1 MATRVTSRQRR
12 LPLAPPKRVV
22 RGEEPGLE
30 AVEFT
35 PPKVSSSENGY
46 EYLCREILFSPLFL
60 LSTMVYVTAA
70 RFSRWIR
77 AKSLTS
83 GTLLALAVKRT
94 FDLVGAIVGLILAL
108 PIFVTVPILI
118 KLESPGAGIFKQL
131 RVGKNRRRGARRRYN
146 FTLPIEKRNGDR
158 RRENSYGRPFTIYK
172 FRTMRED
179 AERFCGPIWATKND
193 PRITKIGKIL
203 RLTRLDELPQ
213 LFNVLRGDM
222 SLVGPRPE
230 RPCFVTRL
238 TEEIDSYSE
247 RLQTKPGITGLAQV
261 SQGYDTNLEDVG
273 SKVKFD
279 VTYIRNWNLWFDLE
293 ILAKTVVVMLTGKGM

>member
-1 MATRVTSRQRR
+1 MATRVIFRQSR

-22 RGEEPGLE
+22 CGEEPDLK

-35 PPKVSSSENGY
+35 PPKLSSFENGY
-46 EYLCREILFSPLFL
+46 GYLCREIFFSPLFL

-70 RFSRWIR
+70 RLSRSLR
-77 AKSLTS
+77 AKSLTL
-83 GTLLALAVKRT
+83 GTLLGLAAKRT

-118 KLESPGAGIFKQL
+118 KLESPGAAIFKQL
-131 RVGKNRRRGARRRYN
+131 RVGKNRRRAPRRRYN
-146 FTLPIEKRNGDR
+146 FRLPIEKRNGDR
-158 RRENSYGRPFTIYK
+158 RGENFCGRPFTIYK

-193 PRITKIGKIL
+193 PRITKVGKIL

-213 LFNVLRGDM
+213 LFNVLGGDM

-230 RPCFVTRL
+230 RPCFVVKL
-238 TEEIDSYSE
+238 AQEIDSYSE

-261 SQGYDTNLEDVG
+261 SQGYDTDLEDVD
-273 SKVKFD
+273 SKVNFD
-279 VTYIRNWNLWFDLE
+279 LAYIRNWSLWFDLE

>member
-1 MATRVTSRQRR
+1 MATRVTSRHQGTR
-12 LPLAPPKRVV
+12 LTATKGAGLDKEADRKVV
-22 RGEEPGLE
+22 ES
-30 AVEFT
+30 T

-46 EYLCREILFSPLFL
+46 GYLCREILFSPLFL
-60 LSTMVYVTAA
+60 LSTMAYVTAA
-70 RFSRWIR
+70 RLSHWIR
-77 AKSLTS
+77 AKSLTF
-83 GTLLALAVKRT
+83 GTLTALAAKRT
-94 FDLVGAIVGLILAL
+94 FDIAGAIVGLLLAL

-146 FTLPIEKRNGDR
+146 FRLPIEKRNGDR
-158 RRENSYGRPFTIYK
+158 RRENCYGRPFTIYK

-193 PRITKIGKIL
+193 PRITKVGKIL

-213 LFNVLRGDM
+213 LFNVLKGNM

-230 RPCFVTRL
+230 RPCFVTQL
-238 TEEIDSYSE
+238 AEEIDSYSK

-261 SQGYDTNLEDVG
+261 SQGYDTDLEDVD

-279 VTYIRNWNLWFDLE
+279 LAYIRNWSLWFDLE

>member
-1 MATRVTSRQRR
+1 MATRVTSRHSGLRSA
-12 LPLAPPKRVV
+12 APK
-22 RGEEPGLE
+22 GTAFDKEPDLK

-35 PPKVSSSENGY
+35 PPEVSSPENGY
-46 EYLCREILFSPLFL
+46 EYLCREIFFSPLFL
-60 LSTMVYVTAA
+60 LSTMAYVTAA
-70 RFSRWIR
+70 RLSRWIK
-77 AKSLTS
+77 AKSLTL
-83 GTLLALAVKRT
+83 GTLPALAVKRI
-94 FDLVGAIVGLILAL
+94 FDIIGAIVGLILAL

-118 KLESPGAGIFKQL
+118 KLESPGPAIFRQL
-131 RVGKNRRRGARRRYN
+131 RVGKNRRRAARRIYN
-146 FTLPIEKRNGDR
+146 FKLPVEKRNGDR
-158 RRENSYGRPFTIYK
+158 RRQDSYGRPFIIYK

-213 LFNVLRGDM
+213 LLNVLRGNM

-230 RPCFVTRL
+230 RPCFVTKL
-238 TEEIDSYSE
+238 AEEIDSYSK

-279 VTYIRNWNLWFDLE
+279 VTYIRNWSLWFDLR